1 MVVIAQSSDYA
12 TNVQQ
17 EITGLYGNNIS
28 VILNHYWNWWD

>member
-12 TNVQQ
+12 TTVQQ

-28 VILNHYWNWWD
+28 VILNHY